1 MHLRRLPGEDSPG
14 YDLEYELFTVILHHG
29 GRWYNHFEEKKYE
42 GGEIDYFDYCDW
54 LDFSMS
60 ELEKFA
66 VALGYDLPIQL
77 WWRPYGNS
85 MKDVNPQHETQEAQ
99 HEELNENVH
108 QEANEDVHDQVQK
121 TRPWK
126 GKKKVAIEDDDE
138 FEEEEY
144 SHHKEHEIDLENTT
158 NPSIWWSSVT
168 ELCNENHGDDSEGVI
183 SEDDLHSLDSEDEN
197 NPIRRSEN
205 EFNPKSNFDD
215 FEFKRYMLFPTI
227 GHLRN
232 ALKEVFIKTNRQYS
246 FVFNDKHRLRAKCK
260 AEGCKWFIYARLVSG
275 DNNTVR
281 VNKLN
286 NEHDCGI
293 VFDNKLVTSSW
304 LASHYLEQF
313 RLNPN
318 MQYEAFREMISK
330 SKYSD
335 ISGSTFYRAKKKARD
350 LLNGSVKD
358 QYAILD
364 DYCRQLLET
373 NPGST
378 AILKT
383 RLIDGKRV
391 FERVYIC
398 LKACKDGFN
407 KGCRPLIGLDGCF
420 LKGYC
425 KGMLL
430 AAVGI
435 DPNNSQFPIAY
446 AIVEKENT
454 DSWTWFLKL
463 IVEDLNIQRP
473 NIFTMMSDRQKGLE
487 KALSDLFGGA
497 EIRFCVRHLYSN
509 FKKEH
514 SGLLLKQ
521 MLWACARATTPVD
534 FTRKMNELR
543 EMNEPAYQWLL
554 KKDPKEWSRSHF
566 RDGVKCDMLVNN
578 LCESFNSAIMPARDQ
593 SIITLL
599 EKVRFWLMCRFRRKR
614 ESVKKWVVPVDKRI
628 RDIIEKNKKVA
639 THCNSV
645 LSGNAKFEVSYL
657 GSKRFVVDLKSK
669 TCTCRGFQ
677 LSGIP
682 CPHALASIRS
692 SGLEV
697 MDYVDD
703 WYKKDAHVAAYA
715 GVIEPM
721 PSPDMWPEIGQNPIL
736 PPPEYSLPG
745 RPKKKRNRSNDE
757 PPAAVMNQPRKSQQ
771 NHCSNCKQTGHSK
784 RTCEANVVTKDNA
797 PKKRGRPPKTNP
809 EPETVKRNAR
819 RKKQIAR
826 EQASVSQ
833 QQED

>member
-85 MKDVNPQHETQEAQ
+85 MKDGTLLISDKEISLMAFDMKRRKYRKVDIFLIAVLENSNMKSSCTIGEFPDANVLANIVVNPQHETQEAQ

-487 KALSDLFGGA
+487 KALSDL
-497 EIRFCVRHLYSN
+497 
-509 FKKEH
+509 
-514 SGLLLKQ
+514 
-521 MLWACARATTPVD
+521 
-534 FTRKMNELR
+534 
-543 EMNEPAYQWLL
+543 
-554 KKDPKEWSRSHF
+554 
-566 RDGVKCDMLVNN
+566 
-578 LCESFNSAIMPARDQ
+578 CESFNSAIMPARDQ